1 MLRVIIAV
9 VLAGLVFT
17 VGAFTTVG
25 SVAQP
30 AQSANVTPRPSATT
44 APTAEPTPAA
54 LVGDTARGQQIFT
67 QGVNGAPPC
76 SSCHSTTSGR
86 NVFQLGPN
94 MVGISERA
102 GLRVNG
108 LSAADYIHQSILMP
122 EAYLVA
128 GFRPIMP
135 PTFGDYL
142 SEQDI
147 SDLTAYLLTL

>member
-1 MLRVIIAV
+1 MSRVIFAV

-17 VGAFTTVG
+17 VGAFSAVG
-25 SVAQP
+25 GVSQP
-30 AQSANVTPRPSATT
+30 AQYASVTPRPSATI

-54 LVGDTARGQQIFT
+54 LVGDTARGQQIFA

-102 GLRVNG
+102 GLRVDG

-128 GFRPIMP
+128 GFRPIML